1 MTNSSEK
8 TIEQRVQDA
17 VSRALGIRAADQ
29 TMTLRM
35 GATPGWDSMGHMM
48 VVMEVEKEFQTSF
61 PPFRLPELTD
71 VPSIARAVQDLKLK

>member
-29 TMTLRM
+29 SMILRM

>member
-1 MTNSSEK
+1 
-8 TIEQRVQDA
+8 
-17 VSRALGIRAADQ
+17 
-29 TMTLRM
+29 M